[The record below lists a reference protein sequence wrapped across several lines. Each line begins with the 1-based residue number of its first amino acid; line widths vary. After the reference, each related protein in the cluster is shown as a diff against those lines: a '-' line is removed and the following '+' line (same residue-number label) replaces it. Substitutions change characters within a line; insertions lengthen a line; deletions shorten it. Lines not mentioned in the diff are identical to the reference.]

1 MSESFS
7 KSMIQISIPEFSEKY
22 VNKQTVTYYKIN
34 CTNIYSNIKW
44 GFEKSYDDFVN
55 LHSNLI
61 KVLPNIPKLEG
72 KSFFKVTSFDELNKR
87 KIYLENYLKQCL
99 SRKDIISNDYFKD
112 FLDLEKHS
120 PELLLNKPIQLSQF
134 NDLPIGVRDM
144 IYIKESEIMLII
156 CSEMHITNRMDAYI
170 TNVNLPWEAKT
181 DSHISVGGFFVYKVK
196 YHTTRGLLFDKIY
209 AQSYSEQTGVL
220 NYNRES
226 NTINIGLDTGRIIF
240 YKVDPDSDF
249 QTIENYIDFKP
260 HSNRVMGL
268 AYEGIYTYI
277 II

>member
-1 MSESFS
+1 
-7 KSMIQISIPEFSEKY
+7 
-22 VNKQTVTYYKIN
+22 
-34 CTNIYSNIKW
+34 
-44 GFEKSYDDFVN
+44 
-55 LHSNLI
+55 
-61 KVLPNIPKLEG
+61 
-72 KSFFKVTSFDELNKR
+72 
-87 KIYLENYLKQCL
+87 
-99 SRKDIISNDYFKD
+99 
-112 FLDLEKHS
+112 
-120 PELLLNKPIQLSQF
+120 
-134 NDLPIGVRDM
+134 
-144 IYIKESEIMLII
+144 
-156 CSEMHITNRMDAYI
+156 MHITNRMDAYI

-196 YHTTRGLLFDKIY
+196 YHTTKGLLFDKIY